1 MVVAALYDWLL
12 FFHVLMAIIWVG
24 GGIALQILGTR
35 IYRAG
40 NRERLYEMAG
50 DFEFVGTRVFTPAS
64 LLLLGLGIWMVII
77 GPWNFGMIWID
88 LGLVM
93 FGYSF
98 VSGAFYL
105 GPQVARVKAIAA
117 TEGSGSQQVAVL
129 IRRLFVVHRVEL
141 TFLVLIVL
149 DMVTK
154 PFL

>member
-1 MVVAALYDWLL
+1 VVATLYNWLK
-12 FFHVLMAIIWVG
+12 FFHVLAAITWVG
-24 GGIALQILGTR
+24 GAIALQVLGTR

-50 DFEFVGTRVFTPAS
+50 DFEFIGTRVFTPAS

-77 GPWNFGMIWID
+77 GPWNFGMTWID
-88 LGLVM
+88 LGLAM
-93 FGYSF
+93 FAYSF

-105 GPQVARVKAIAA
+105 GPQLTRVKAIAA
-117 TEGSGSQQVAVL
+117 AEGPASEQVTILV
-129 IRRLFVVHRVEL
+129 RRLFVVSRVEL

-149 DMVTK
+149 DMVLK